1 MLNHAAISPLTT
13 PRSGTR
19 SQRGAT
25 WSRQLVSSGL
35 YADGL
40 SVRFLISSHAGAK
53 EPTVTV
59 DLRGSVQSP
68 VISFDFSVVSH
79 ASASAFVRKPRFST
93 MRLLGETYRAR
104 QSVPCLTES

>member
-1 MLNHAAISPLTT
+1 M
-13 PRSGTR
+13 
-19 SQRGAT
+19 
-25 WSRQLVSSGL
+25 
-35 YADGL
+35 
-40 SVRFLISSHAGAK
+40 SSHAGAN

-68 VISFDFSVVSH
+68 VISFDFSVVSQ